1 MSERMN
7 NFNGEYL
14 WASLVS
20 RRKRLVSVHIKK
32 LIRSVQVC
40 FPGLPDKKY
49 ATHTWYYRT
58 TGRLFKRDFAGL
70 YSFSDAWRGKLLLDI
85 GANRGQSIVAFQN
98 AVPECNIIAFEA
110 NQYLAE
116 KLTKHYAN
124 NPKVSVETCALTSS
138 SGTLKLYI
146 PSYNGYLFDG
156 LASLDRAQAADWLS
170 KETLY
175 WFDPRKI
182 TVEESKVPARTL
194 NSYGLAPVFMKLSIQ
209 RAELEMLKGASET
222 IARHRPVILC
232 AYPWPALTNYLEEH
246 GYRPYA
252 YSHGGFVPD
261 QLGLE
266 FTWFLCREHEA
277 FVQPMSLHGVSQ

>member
-1 MSERMN
+1 MSNRTN
-7 NFNGEYL
+7 NFNGELL
-14 WASLVS
+14 WAALVS
-20 RRKRLVSVHIKK
+20 RRKRLLSVHFKK
-32 LIRSVQVC
+32 LIRSLQVG
-40 FPGLPDKKY
+40 FPGLPDRKF
-49 ATHTWYYRT
+49 AIHEWYYRNT
-58 TGRLFKRDFAGL
+58 RRLFKRDFAGL
-70 YSFSDAWRGKLLLDI
+70 YSFSESWRGKLLLDI

-98 AVPECNIIAFEA
+98 AVPECNIVAFEA
-110 NQYLAE
+110 NQHLAA
-116 KLTKHYAN
+116 KLKKRYAN
-124 NPKVSVETCALTSS
+124 DAKVSIETCALTSAV
-138 SGTLKLYI
+138 GTLKLYI

-182 TVEESKVPARTL
+182 IVEESEVPARTL

-222 IARHRPVILC
+222 IAIHRPVILC
-232 AYPWPALTNYLEEH
+232 AYPWPALTDYLAEK

-252 YSHGGFVPD
+252 YNQGRFVSE

-266 FTWFLCREHEA
+266 FTWFLREEHD
-277 FVQPMSLHGVSQ
+277 VSVRAMR